1 MTRPQARQMLTRSWR
16 WISEEGL
23 WLPTTKLFRHLWGAL
38 LVSWT
43 DSCFRSFEESLG
55 TGWMRYVCDERLGAS
70 WVWWGVLQMSN
81 IQSPRAPSV
90 RLITANSDLSLSSQS
105 SPHPLGSK
113 ETHQDPVQTG
123 YRAPSLRAATAP
135 CQVSDLTHCSHGG

>member
-90 RLITANSDLSLSSQS
+90 RLITANSNLISVLAPSTGFKRNSPGS
-105 SPHPLGSK
+105 SPDRIQGTIIKSSHS
-113 ETHQDPVQTG
+113 
-123 YRAPSLRAATAP
+123 S
-135 CQVSDLTHCSHGG
+135 VSSVSSHTLFTRRIGW